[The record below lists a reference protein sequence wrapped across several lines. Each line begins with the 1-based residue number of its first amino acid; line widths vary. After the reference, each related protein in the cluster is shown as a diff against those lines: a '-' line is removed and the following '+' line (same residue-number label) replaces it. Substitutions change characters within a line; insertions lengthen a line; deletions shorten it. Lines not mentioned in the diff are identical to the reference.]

1 PIFAENTPNEIA
13 VREGVELVREDG
25 KDILRDPEELVER
38 IDAPV
43 IEDDEDGNGDDSAN
57 VDLDRASCPTA
68 NGEHGQAW
76 QLAVAVAQAV
86 GHTPREIHIHDTA
99 IFGAELPCHDD
110 AGCEC
115 DYKLGWDHAT
125 DPDNPNDILIGH
137 YVHAHVEGA
146 KTYLERDD
154 DGLFGTERVVAIDEF
169 PGDAFDEHFG
179 EEFPGHAAWLGRAL
193 HPEVEDR
200 QD

>member
-1 PIFAENTPNEIA
+1 
-13 VREGVELVREDG
+13 
-25 KDILRDPEELVER
+25 
-38 IDAPV
+38 
-43 IEDDEDGNGDDSAN
+43 
-57 VDLDRASCPTA
+57 
-68 NGEHGQAW
+68 
-76 QLAVAVAQAV
+76 
-86 GHTPREIHIHDTA
+86 
-99 IFGAELPCHDD
+99 LPCHVTVS
-110 AGCEC
+110 CEC
-115 DYKLGWDHAT
+115 DYKLGWDRAT

-169 PGDAFDEHFG
+169 PGDTFDEHFG

-200 QD
+200 QDLYECDLWTDDLTRAWVRGNAPTEIDALAATD